1 MIKVGNSQ
9 ITLCLLY
16 LSYEEKYEHWGMNQT
31 SFQNFQ
37 AKVQIFKKK
46 KNHTIIAE
54 SYSLELKTEKFLYS
68 SAVESIEL

>member
-16 LSYEEKYEHWGMNQT
+16 LNYEEKYEPWGMTQT
-31 SFQNFQ
+31 SFQNFR

-46 KNHTIIAE
+46 
-54 SYSLELKTEKFLYS
+54 
-68 SAVESIEL
+68 